1 MYKQQ
6 KQECRVKPV
15 FSYMKESLRFFDLDN
30 PFVDKIIFVLI
41 LAVIF
46 GGYLFARPYIEN
58 AFLYYEQI
66 NVNLMEQIEA
76 KSLDFSAID
85 NETAMKFFE
94 SMLNVMAIYAVIKAV
109 AYILATYYG
118 VFYYYSLT
126 NPDTSWDQRTV
137 LFLKKLIKLIIFNI
151 LFYGIFA
158 LGIFI
163 IFVLT
168 LLISLFIP
176 LIILIL
182 PLLPIAVLVVDILF
196 IFKNLL
202 IIEFDTGIFKN
213 FKVALDI
220 TRGCKKRVVINGLWP
235 HFLGLIL
242 SSLAIDVQ
250 HPNLALFFISFCEA
264 LRLLIFQRLRA
275 LMFMDAASVERK
287 DKVPEKHKDMY

>member
-15 FSYMKESLRFFDLDN
+15 FSYMRESWRFFDLDN

-58 AFLYYEQI
+58 TFLYFEQI
-66 NVNLMEQIEA
+66 NVNLLEQLEA
-76 KSLDFSAID
+76 KSLDFSAI
-85 NETAMKFFE
+85 NIETARKFLG
-94 SMLNVMAIYAVIKAV
+94 SMLYVMAIYAVIKAV
-109 AYILATYYG
+109 AYILATFYG

-126 NPDTSWDQRTV
+126 DPDTSWQKRTA
-137 LFLKKLIKLIIFNI
+137 LFLKKLIKLITFNI

-158 LGIFI
+158 LSVLL
-163 IFVLT
+163 IFVLIAS
-168 LLISLFIP
+168 ISLFIP
-176 LIILIL
+176 VFILVL
-182 PLLPIAVLVVDILF
+182 PLLPIFVLAVDILF

-220 TRGCKKRVVINGLWP
+220 TRECKKRVIANGLWP
-235 HFLGLIL
+235 HFLGLL
-242 SSLAIDVQ
+242 LNSLAMDVQ
-250 HPNLALFFISFCEA
+250 HPTLALFFIAFFEA
-264 LRLLIFQRLRA
+264 VVLLIFQRLTA
-275 LMFMDAASVERK
+275 LMFIDAASVERK
-287 DKVPEKHKDMY
+287 DKVPEKI

>member
-1 MYKQQ
+1 
-6 KQECRVKPV
+6 
-15 FSYMKESLRFFDLDN
+15 MKESLRFFDLDN

-242 SSLAIDVQ
+242 NSLAIDVQ
-250 HPNLALFFISFCEA
+250 HPNLALFFIAFCEA
-264 LRLLIFQRLRA
+264 LILLIFQRLTA
-275 LMFMDAASVERK
+275 LMFIDAASVERK